1 MLRRYPPRQKK
12 KKRLIFVI
20 DCDTME
26 DSTEDEQTKDG
37 FIKMELEE
45 EYSLDVFAD
54 DLIEGNQ
61 MWECTLEGLV
71 MEDHAKSRGKYLLH

>member
-1 MLRRYPPRQKK
+1 MHVPPGDQSCWVNAMEIPSTSKK
-12 KKRLIFVI
+12 KEKRKDNIVI

-26 DSTEDEQTKDG
+26 DSTEDEQTKDD
-37 FIKMELEE
+37 FIKKELEE

-61 MWECTLEGLV
+61 M
-71 MEDHAKSRGKYLLH
+71 

>member
-1 MLRRYPPRQKK
+1 M
-12 KKRLIFVI
+12 I

-71 MEDHAKSRGKYLLH
+71 MEDHAKSRGKYLFH